1 MTLEGRVAFITG
13 AASGIGRA
21 SAILLAEH
29 GATIVATD
37 VNDKGLTET
46 LDLLP
51 KESKGEKIL
60 LDVSDSK
67 AVDAAVAG
75 VEERHGRLDIMANVA
90 GIPFASAE
98 DKRKVFEEMSLIVE
112 SLRERRPPSRP
123 PEFLHHLT
131 DADFKRMLRVNL
143 YGTFYCMR
151 AAIPIMTRQGKGAI
165 VNCSS
170 AAAFRGPL
178 SNAHYTTSKA
188 AIIALTR
195 NAATELGPRGIR
207 VNAIAPGAID
217 TPMVRDGLMPE
228 FLNMLMQHTPLQRL
242 ADPREA
248 AEAILFLA
256 SDASSYFT
264 GQTLEPNGGIH
275 SGL

>member
-21 SAILLAEH
+21 TAVLMAEA

-37 VNDKGLTET
+37 VNDKGLEET
-46 LDLLP
+46 LSLLP
-51 KESKGEKIL
+51 KGSKSEKIV
-60 LDVSDSK
+60 LDVSDS
-67 AVDAAVAG
+67 AAVNAVVAS

-90 GIPFASAE
+90 GIAFASAE
-98 DKRKVFEEMSLIVE
+98 EKRKVHEEMALIAQ
-112 SLRERRPPSRP
+112 SLRERRPPRRP
-123 PEFLHHLT
+123 PEFFHHLT
-131 DADFKRMLRVNL
+131 DDDFKRMLKVHL

-151 AAIPIMTRQGKGAI
+151 AAIPIMTRQSKGAI

-170 AAAFRGPL
+170 AAAFLAPM
-178 SNAHYTTSKA
+178 SEAHYTAAKA
-188 AIIALTR
+188 AIVALTR

-207 VNAIAPGAID
+207 VNAVAPGAID

-228 FLNMLMQHTPLQRL
+228 FLDMLMQTTPLQRM
-242 ADPREA
+242 ADPREV

-256 SDASSYFT
+256 SDAGSYFT